1 MEHESGPDKPESEE
15 QEEWHHP
22 DHQPAGCG
30 SIVLKFVGGA
40 VVLLIVAIALVFG
53 VCFLGSG

>member
-15 QEEWHHP
+15 QEEWTRP
-22 DHQPAGCG
+22 DHQPVGCG
-30 SIVLKFVGGA
+30 SIFLKFVGGA

>member
-1 MEHESGPDKPESEE
+1 MEHESGPDKPENEE
-15 QEEWHHP
+15 QEEGMHP

-30 SIVLKFVGGA
+30 SIFLKFVGGA

>member
-1 MEHESGPDKPESEE
+1 MEHETDPDNPENEE
-15 QEEWHHP
+15 QEEGS
-22 DHQPAGCG
+22 QPAGCG
-30 SIVLKFVGGA
+30 SVILKLIGGA